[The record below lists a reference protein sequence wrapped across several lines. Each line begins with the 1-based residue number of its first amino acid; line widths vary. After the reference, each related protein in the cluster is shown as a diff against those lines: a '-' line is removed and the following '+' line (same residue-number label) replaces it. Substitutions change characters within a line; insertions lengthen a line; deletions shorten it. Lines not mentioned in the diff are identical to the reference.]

1 MMKELGWGI
10 LDEGAEAHPF
20 SAPLVEKPAS
30 SSLTREYPPHPLL
43 AILIEQ
49 GMLSVDDLSRLS
61 GMDLMTVRSEL
72 FDLELDGWVQARAG
86 GCYSLC

>member
-1 MMKELGWGI
+1 
-10 LDEGAEAHPF
+10 AEAHPF
-20 SAPLVEKPAS
+20 STPLVEKPAPPS
-30 SSLTREYPPHPLL
+30 SARKYPPHPLL

-49 GMLSVDDLSRLS
+49 GVLSVDELSRLS

-72 FDLELDGWVQARAG
+72 FDLELDGWIQARAG